1 METLECFT
9 GDKRGRT
16 TLLLRRAPHTSVIAR
31 MEAPFGDLDPSP
43 PPPKP
48 E

>member
-16 TLLLRRAPHTSVIAR
+16 TPLPRISVIAR
-31 MEAPFGDLDPSP
+31 MGAPFGDLDPSP
-43 PPPKP
+43 PSPKP